1 MIGKLFAHLRQQWLG
16 ALAVVLVLTGGTAYA
31 LDGSNTVFSD
41 DIVNNEVRTADLKD
55 ANLTTVDIRGD
66 AVTTGK
72 IADGTI
78 RDDDLEGV
86 EFLRTKTLR
95 LQDPTAGGSGAG
107 GLMMTIGRVDL
118 VGSCAKAGDGTLRAA
133 INPVVDEPG
142 AVLVQGDFV
151 VELVPFD
158 VQFLAGA
165 VSATNDPPLDGNE
178 DSFAILDSEQASVT
192 GVAAAT
198 VDRDTDRCVVSVHAM
213 G

>member
-86 EFLRTKTLR
+86 EFFRTETAR
-95 LQDPTAGGSGAG
+95 LQDTTPPGGAG
-107 GLMMTIGRVDL
+107 VGQALLTIGRVGL
-118 VGSCAKAGDGTLRAA
+118 GSFCANENDGTLRGGVQPIA
-133 INPVVDEPG
+133 DGPG
-142 AVLVQGDFV
+142 AVLVQGDV
-151 VELVPFD
+151 AVELVDFD
-158 VQFLAGA
+158 VQFIVIKSSDTGVAGQE
-165 VSATNDPPLDGNE
+165 S
-178 DSFAILDSEQASVT
+178 SFAILDNGQISAT
-192 GVAAAT
+192 GVAAVT
-198 VDRDTDRCVVSVHAM
+198 VDPATDRCVVSVHAM

>member
-165 VSATNDPPLDGNE
+165 VSATDDPPLDGNE
-178 DSFAILDSEQASVT
+178 GSFAILDSEQASVT